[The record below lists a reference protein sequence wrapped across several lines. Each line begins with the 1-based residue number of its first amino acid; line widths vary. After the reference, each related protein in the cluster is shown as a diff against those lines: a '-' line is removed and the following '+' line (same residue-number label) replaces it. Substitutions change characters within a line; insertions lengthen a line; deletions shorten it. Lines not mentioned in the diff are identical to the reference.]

1 MRSRKHHAAW
11 QWSCGRTR
19 EWQKVVCSPDKPL
32 HLQAEKASHGVRIES
47 SQRKLTPAK
56 GIHIGD
62 TITVLSGSGGEVQS
76 RMVTHRR
83 ASKSHVRYVIIESGS
98 NIVASDAMVSVYS
111 TPLGFVETLP
121 FLVMDYV
128 WPGVLQF
135 APVAAALYDVLES
148 PALRGFEKATSLLT
162 SRR

>member
-1 MRSRKHHAAW
+1 MF
-11 QWSCGRTR
+11 
-19 EWQKVVCSPDKPL
+19 CSPDAPL
-32 HLQAEKASHGVRIES
+32 SLQAEKTSRGVGIEG
-47 SQRKLTPAK
+47 SQRKLTLAK
-56 GIHIGD
+56 RIHIGD

-83 ASKSHVRYVIIESGS
+83 ASKSHVRYVIVETWS

-121 FLVMDYV
+121 FRVLDYI

-135 APVAAALYDVLES
+135 TPVAAALYDVLES
-148 PALRGFEKATSLLT
+148 PALRGFERTASLLT
-162 SRR
+162 SSR